1 MNRTTVAMLAALEA
15 LITVAIGIGLS
26 LVPLTVLWAVET
38 GFSVDWAVFWR
49 GAVDIWLLGNGVDIE
64 VTLPAGVVAAT
75 GLAAA
80 ADPFFVTIAPLALTA
95 FSVVMGARAG
105 IRASATRYWQS
116 AVAAALVTVLVLN
129 ALAAL
134 SSGDSVLRP
143 SLVQAIFLPGLVYAL
158 GLVIGVVRG
167 MHRIPVAHGGT
178 IGRLLSRIQDRLDER
193 FDRFDRAVAAAALRG
208 GLAAAT
214 GILGLSAVLLTL
226 LLVVNFG
233 LVTSLYQGAQLGVV
247 GGAATT
253 LAQVLFVPNLVV
265 WVASWL
271 VGPGFAL
278 GVGSTISPVN
288 TVVGPIPGLPI
299 FGAVP
304 SGDFAFGFLGLLVPV
319 LIGFFAA
326 TLVRPRLVA
335 ALHGRFL
342 VGRLLLAAAGI
353 GVVAGLALGMLAWF
367 SAGAIGPGR
376 LAVVGPNPWLVG
388 LFAAV
393 EVGIAA
399 AIGMAS
405 GGSRVESTSAA
416 QVPRAA
422 DRVR

>member
-15 LITVAIGIGLS
+15 LLTVAIGIGIS
-26 LVPLTVLWAVET
+26 LVPLTILWAVDA
-38 GFSVDWAVFWR
+38 GFSVDWALFWR

-64 VTLPAGVVAAT
+64 VTLPSAVVAGI

-95 FSVVMGARAG
+95 FTVLMGVRAG

-116 AVAAALVTVLVLN
+116 AVAVALGTLLVLN
-129 ALAAL
+129 AIAL
-134 SSGDSVLRP
+134 LTSISETLRP
-143 SLVQAIFLPGLVYAL
+143 SLFQALLLPGLVYAL
-158 GLVIGVVRG
+158 GLAIGVLRG
-167 MHRIPVAHGGT
+167 RHRIPAEHGGA
-178 IGRLLSRIQDRLDER
+178 IGRALSRMQDRLDER
-193 FDRFDRAVAAAALRG
+193 FDRFDRAVAGAALRG
-208 GLAAAT
+208 GFAAAT
-214 GILGLSAVLLTL
+214 AILGLSAVLLTV
-226 LLVVNFG
+226 LVMINFG

-253 LAQVLFVPNLVV
+253 LAQIAFVPNLVL
-265 WVASWL
+265 WTASWL
-271 VGPGFAL
+271 IGPGFAL
-278 GVGSTISPVN
+278 GAGSAISPVN
-288 TVVGPIPGLPI
+288 TVVGPVPGIPIL
-299 FGAVP
+299 GAVP
-304 SGDFAFGFLGLLVPV
+304 SGDFAFGFLGLLIPV
-319 LIGFFAA
+319 LIGYAA
-326 TLVRPRLVA
+326 AVLVRPRLVA
-335 ALHGRFL
+335 ELGGRSL
-342 VGRLLLAAAGI
+342 VRRLLVTAAGI
-353 GVVAGLALGMLAWF
+353 GIVAGLILGLLAWF

-405 GGSRVESTSAA
+405 GSSRPSPAAESP
-416 QVPRAA
+416 VFRAT

>member
-15 LITVAIGIGLS
+15 LITVAIGIGIS
-26 LVPLTVLWAVET
+26 LVPLTILWAVDS
-38 GFSVDWAVFWR
+38 GFSVDWTLFWQ

-64 VTLPAGVVAAT
+64 VTLPAEMVGAT

-95 FSVVMGARAG
+95 FTVLMGARAG

-116 AVAAALVTVLVLN
+116 AVVAALGTVSVLN
-129 ALAAL
+129 TLAAL
-134 SSGDSVLRP
+134 TSRSEALRP
-143 SLVQAIFLPGLVYAL
+143 SLWQAILLPVVIYAL
-158 GLVIGVVRG
+158 GLAIGVLLGRG
-167 MHRIPVAHGGT
+167 RIPAAHGGVV
-178 IGRLLSRIQDRLDER
+178 GRLLSRLQDRLDER
-193 FDRFDRAVAAAALRG
+193 FDRFDRAVGAAALRG

-214 GILGLSAVLLTL
+214 AILGLSAVLLAV
-226 LLVVNFG
+226 LVMVNFG
-233 LVTSLYQGAQLGVV
+233 LITSLYQGAQLGVA

-253 LAQVLFVPNLVV
+253 LAQIAFVPNLVV

-271 VGPGFAL
+271 IGPGFAI
-278 GVGSTISPVN
+278 GAGSAISPVS

-299 FGAVP
+299 LGALP
-304 SGDFAFGFLGLLVPV
+304 SGSLAFGFLGLLIPV
-319 LIGFFAA
+319 LIGYLAA

-335 ALHGRFL
+335 ALGGRSL
-342 VGRLLLAAAGI
+342 VRRLLVTAAGI
-353 GVVAGLALGMLAWF
+353 GVVAGLALGLLAWF

-376 LAVVGPNPWLVG
+376 LGVVGPNPWLVG
-388 LFAAV
+388 SFAAI

-405 GGSRVESTSAA
+405 GSSKPGFAA
-416 QVPRAA
+416 QAPVLRAA
-422 DRVR
+422 DRLR